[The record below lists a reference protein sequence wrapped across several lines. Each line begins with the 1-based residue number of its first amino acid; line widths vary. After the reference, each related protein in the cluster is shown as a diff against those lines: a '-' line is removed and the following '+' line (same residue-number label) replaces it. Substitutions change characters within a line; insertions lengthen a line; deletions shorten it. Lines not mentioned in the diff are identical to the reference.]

1 MAGAKRC
8 VIASCGRPTVRNLR
22 RLDAN
27 RLADLTEPRNVSQ
40 LDDLDK
46 YAQIMV
52 RMSQAQERT
61 RHRLQRCASRA
72 YDDVNEGGDKMP
84 TIVITS
90 EPANTRRMGLWL
102 LCGGTKYWWGGGGG
116 RGKTAPYRY

>member
-1 MAGAKRC
+1 M
-8 VIASCGRPTVRNLR
+8 RNPR

-46 YAQIMV
+46 YAQIME
-52 RMSQAQERT
+52 RKSQAQERT

-102 LCGGTKYWWGGGGG
+102 LCGGTKYWWGGVGAKPHPIDIEGV
-116 RGKTAPYRY
+116 KEFPKKQPYI